1 MVEAIIQV
9 KVRLLTDSLLLQDIS
24 LTSSTIGM

>member
-9 KVRLLTDSLLLQDIS
+9 KVRLLADSLLLQDIS
-24 LTSSTIGM
+24 LTSSTTGM